1 MKPTN
6 FLITRLRR
14 ATSTLA
20 AAASAAAL
28 CAGAAGASDIRF
40 ANPQSDANA
49 VSVGIAAYI
58 EAVNANSD
66 LNLRRFGGALL
77 QQPEV
82 APGIRD
88 GIVGMGFLVPAYLP
102 AEFSEF
108 NLMANLSMLVTSGT
122 PTDAPIATSAGAM
135 MEYVFF
141 NCPGCLQQFAQQNMV
156 FLSSGS
162 TNPYDLL
169 CRGSVSTLA
178 DLPGRRIRSGAANFT
193 RWAEAMGATTVT
205 MDSTE
210 VFDAMSQGVLDC
222 NMLSFADM
230 ISNGLLELVDSV
242 LFGVP
247 GGVFS
252 GFASNTANL
261 DTWRGLTTEQRAAL
275 LEHSAG
281 LAADIT
287 IAQLQNHANVLAEA
301 ERAGIALHDADEATR
316 AATDAFVQQDLAIII
331 DQFTNQYGLSDVAAK
346 VELAA
351 GLIERWKGL
360 TEGIGNDREAL
371 VALFQRE
378 IFSRL
383 DPATYALN

>member
-1 MKPTN
+1 MKFSKTVK
-6 FLITRLRR
+6 TDLRR
-14 ATSTLA
+14 ASVML
-20 AAASAAAL
+20 AAASAAAFF
-28 CAGAAGASDIRF
+28 AGTADATEIRF

-82 APGIRD
+82 ASGLRD

-122 PTDAPIATSAGAM
+122 PTDSSTAVSTGAM

-141 NCPGCLQQFAQQNMV
+141 NCPGCLQQFANQNLV

-169 CRGSVSTLA
+169 CRGDVSTMA

-193 RWAEAMGATTVT
+193 RWAEEAGATVVT
-205 MDSTE
+205 LDSTE

-222 NMLSFADM
+222 NMLSFGDM
-230 ISNGLLELVDSV
+230 ISNGLQDMVDSV

-252 GFASNTANL
+252 GFATNTANQ
-261 DTWRGLTTEQRAAL
+261 DTWRGLTTEQRAVL
-275 LEHSAG
+275 LDHSAG
-281 LAADIT
+281 LAADVT
-287 IAQLQNHANVLAEA
+287 IAQLQNHTNVLAAVEGT
-301 ERAGIALHDADEATR
+301 GIVLRDADEVSR
-316 AATDAFVQQDLAIII
+316 AATDAFVQKDLAVII
-331 DQFTNQYGLSDVAAK
+331 DQFTNQYGLTDVEAK

-360 TEGIGNDREAL
+360 TEGVGNDRDAL
-371 VALFQRE
+371 ATLFQRE

-383 DPATYALN
+383 DAETYAMN

>member
-1 MKPTN
+1 MKSAYSVT
-6 FLITRLRR
+6 TRLRT
-14 ATSTLA
+14 ASAALIA
-20 AAASAAAL
+20 AAALTGPAVAQE
-28 CAGAAGASDIRF
+28 IRF

-58 EAVNANSD
+58 EAVNASSD
-66 LNLRRFGGALL
+66 LTLRRFGGALL

-82 APGIRD
+82 AAGLRD

-102 AEFSEF
+102 AEFAEF

-122 PTDAPIATSAGAM
+122 PTDAPIAASAGAM

-141 NCPGCLQQFAQQNMV
+141 NCPGCLQEFARQNMV

-193 RWAEAMGATTVT
+193 RWAQAMGATTVS

-222 NMLSFADM
+222 NMLSFGDM
-230 ISNGLLELVDSV
+230 ISNGLADLVDSV
-242 LFGVP
+242 IFGVP

-261 DTWRGLTTEQRAAL
+261 DTWRSLTTEQRAAL
-275 LEHSAG
+275 LEHSPG

-287 IAQLQNHANVLAEA
+287 LAQIRNHNNVLAAVEGTDMVLSQA
-301 ERAGIALHDADEATR
+301 DDALR
-316 AATDAFVQQDLAIII
+316 AATDAFVQQDLAVIIA
-331 DQFTNQYGLSDVAAK
+331 QFTNQYGIADVAAK

-351 GLIERWKGL
+351 SLIERWKGL
-360 TEGIGNDREAL
+360 TAGIGNDRNAL
-371 VALFQRE
+371 AALFQRE

-383 DPATYALN
+383 DPATYGLN

>member
-1 MKPTN
+1 MTPTE
-6 FLITRLRR
+6 TQTARLRG
-14 ATSTLA
+14 AACALA
-20 AAASAAAL
+20 AATL
-28 CAGAAGASDIRF
+28 FAGGAQAQDIRF

-49 VSVGIAAYI
+49 VSIGIAAYI
-58 EAVNANSD
+58 EAVNASSD
-66 LNLRRFGGALL
+66 LNLRRYGAALL

-141 NCPGCLQQFAQQNMV
+141 NCPGCLEQFAQQNMV

-169 CRGSVSTLA
+169 CRGSISTLT

-193 RWAEAMGATTVT
+193 RWAEAMGATTVS

-242 LFGVP
+242 VFGVP

-261 DTWRGLTTEQRAAL
+261 DTWRGLTTEQRAVL

-301 ERAGIALHDADEATR
+301 QRAGIALHEADEATR
-316 AATDAFVQQDLAIII
+316 AATDAFVQQDMAVIIE
-331 DQFTNQYGLSDVAAK
+331 QFTNQYGLSDVAAK

-351 GLIERWKGL
+351 SLIERWKGL
-360 TEGIGNDREAL
+360 TEGIGTDRDAL
-371 VALFQRE
+371 AALFQRE